1 MKEFTMRYPYLIN
14 THYGQ
19 LLTQEHEELSSR
31 GFQAVI
37 YPSCE
42 PYSMT
47 LHTRG
52 NSLGTNDTTAYTTA
66 SVLTVW
72 NGSHSPPPPKKNCS
86 IAWQELW
93 KRYAEVLGVGSGC
106 QGKELVYV
114 QPWEKGGNWGLG
126 TSSLRPVRHHL
137 RRQISGEVFTKSLMG
152 GFILSMMGSHWR
164 LLRGS
169 VCWRGLI

>member
-1 MKEFTMRYPYLIN
+1 MKEFAMRYPYLIN

-37 YPSCE
+37 YPSCK

-66 SVLTVW
+66 SVLIVW
-72 NGSHSPPPPKKNCS
+72 SGSQRGPPQKK
-86 IAWQELW
+86 IAVQCGKSYERGMQKSWGW
-93 KRYAEVLGVGSGC
+93 GVGVREKSSYMC
-106 QGKELVYV
+106 SH
-114 QPWEKGGNWGLG
+114 EKGGNWGLG

-137 RRQISGEVFTKSLMG
+137 RRQISGVVFTRSLMG
-152 GFILSMMGSHWR
+152 GFILSMMGSHRR

-169 VCWRGLI
+169 VCWRGLV